1 VGQYSSVLLQSTVD
15 EKLGAQIKDAAAR
28 EGLSVSA
35 YIRRLLTIWHDPDG
49 ETLRLAANS
58 PILVD
63 PGVEYVTGE
72 GE

>member
-35 YIRRLLTIWHDPDG
+35 YIRRLLTLWHDPDPA
-49 ETLRLAANS
+49 TLALPENLAT
-58 PILVD
+58 LVD
-63 PGVEYVTGE
+63 PGVEYETG